1 RLLVRRDPSHRGRLR
16 HARRRLQRD
25 DPQRAAGG
33 QARRG
38 GLIRRR
44 PRCGRPSRTR
54 RYLRRSPKLE
64 SLAMAGS
71 TPLFPLRTALLST
84 ALVALLGA
92 CTPDR
97 DAADGP
103 TAADPASTATPAG
116 QAADATAPTQPVDDA
131 MATSP
136 ATDATDPGAVCNA
149 DGLQAL
155 VGQQATETLT
165 AQATADSGAT
175 SVRVLGPTED

>member
-1 RLLVRRDPSHRGRLR
+1 
-16 HARRRLQRD
+16 
-25 DPQRAAGG
+25 
-33 QARRG
+33 
-38 GLIRRR
+38 
-44 PRCGRPSRTR
+44 
-54 RYLRRSPKLE
+54 
-64 SLAMAGS
+64 MAGS

-136 ATDATDPGAVCNA
+136 ATDATDPAAVCNA

-155 VGQQATETLT
+155 VGQQATETVT

-175 SVRVLGPTED
+175 SVRVLGPNDAATMDFREDRLNIHTDDAGVIERIGCG